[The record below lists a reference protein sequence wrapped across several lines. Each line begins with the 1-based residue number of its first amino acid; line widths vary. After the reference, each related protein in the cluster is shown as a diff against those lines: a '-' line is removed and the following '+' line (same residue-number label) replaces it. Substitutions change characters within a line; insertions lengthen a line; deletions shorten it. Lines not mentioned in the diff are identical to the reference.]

1 MYNEQTSAKSIST
14 FAEKY
19 NAEACNGRWFA
30 DADADFCIALQMQ
43 ISVLLCRFGC
53 KFLQSYADLDADSI
67 FVYIILQYFASLC
80 INPYNS
86 ADLDANF
93 CVVTHILTRIY
104 ALFCGFECRF
114 QNFYADRNN
123 EDFRIF

>member
-1 MYNEQTSAKSIST
+1 MRNQFQLSQRNILRKLAL
-14 FAEKY
+14 
-19 NAEACNGRWFA
+19 A
-30 DADADFCIALQMQ
+30 DGLQMRMQMQ

-86 ADLDANF
+86 AYLDANF
-93 CVVTHILTRIY
+93 CVVTHILTRLI
-104 ALFCGFECRF
+104 FEILPIKLLPMLIDYRF
-114 QNFYADRNN
+114 L
-123 EDFRIF
+123 